1 MGGASWDGMKHQ
13 KSLKLNRTKY
23 RHVDREALE
32 SHTSLYIIN
41 LISIQTCGQPCGWVE
56 NKQVNDPVH
65 TYRYFMYIYVQNY
78 VHILYVYIKH
88 GQLSPFSQQIKLKKI
103 NNIPYDTICTT
114 AIQLVI
120 LPSYSCCFVKRC
132 RSNKESLVN
141 SCFFPGSKTKKS
153 WMSRSWPS
161 KGEHLQKWPIKPPET
176 LTPSQLTISKPCLFL
191 YRFPQLIVHCW
202 FGARWFVIWSWYPQI
217 VPFHKGILES
227 KPPFAKTITIRWFP
241 LI

>member
-1 MGGASWDGMKHQ
+1 MGSRADEWKTN
-13 KSLKLNRTKY
+13 KSMIQY
-23 RHVDREALE
+23 I
-32 SHTSLYIIN
+32 HT
-41 LISIQTCGQPCGWVE
+41 
-56 NKQVNDPVH
+56 H
-65 TYRYFMYIYVQNY
+65 IYVHICTNY
-78 VHILYVYIKH
+78 VHILYVYINMGNYPH
-88 GQLSPFSQQIKLKKI
+88 SPSKSSWTKI

-176 LTPSQLTISKPCLFL
+176 LTPHNWQYPNHVCFCIGFL
-191 YRFPQLIVHCW
+191 
-202 FGARWFVIWSWYPQI
+202 S
-217 VPFHKGILES
+217 S
-227 KPPFAKTITIRWFP
+227 
-241 LI
+241 